1 MGNCLVAQSGGP
13 TAVINASLAGVIKAN
28 QLNPLYEKVYGGIH
42 GIEGVLAGR
51 LYDLTDI
58 PADEIEILK
67 QTPSSALGTCR
78 YKLKRGQAE
87 DFERLL
93 AVMDEHGIDVMF
105 YIGGNDSMDTVDA
118 LSEWAAEHAPGKRFI
133 GIPKTVDNDLVPVD
147 HCPGF
152 PSAAKL
158 ANLIVHA
165 TKLDYDA
172 YTRPEVFVLETMGR
186 DAGWLAASCCL
197 SGDVDLLVLPEVDFD
212 KDWFLEQVRR
222 KMEEKGSCYIVVSEG
237 AHYEDGTYL
246 SAGESANDGFA
257 HAVLGGAAATLKQ
270 MIVDAGIAP
279 RGVVQDLSRAARS
292 SNFAQAKIDVQEA
305 FELGLSAHARSF
317 DPAFTAQV
325 VGVRRTST
333 DDGRYVPEYFS
344 GPASEFANFVKAFP
358 TEWILPDYQG
368 ITEEALAYFR
378 PLIAGEPAII
388 YGENGLPKTITPY
401 NLR

>member
-93 AVMDEHGIDVMF
+93 AVMNEHGIDVMF

-333 DDGRYVPEYFS
+333 DDGRYVPEYFA